1 MVRARDGLG
10 VSGVKLM
17 GTGGPVKTDAE
28 WGKWAHGNEFLNTK
42 RGRLGPRGWFGQT
55 VSPSLPNMASANPG
69 PLDSDTTRIVRGACP
84 HDCPDTCAMLVT
96 VESGRAVRVAG
107 DPDHPFTRG
116 FLCTKVNRYVE
127 RTYHEGRL
135 LHPMRRTG
143 PKGSGK
149 FARISWDEA
158 LDEIATRLNE
168 IRRSSDG
175 PQAILP
181 YSYAG
186 TMGVVQGGSIDRRF
200 FHAIGASMLD
210 RTICSTPGKVGMQM
224 TVGANVGADPEGIP
238 QSDLVLLWGTNTLTS
253 NPHMWPFVLEAKARG
268 APIIAIDPIRTRTA
282 AQCDEWIAIRPG
294 TDAALALGLM
304 HVVLERGLQDDDY
317 IERYTVGIDALRER
331 AREYSPQRV
340 SQITGI
346 RPDVIVSLGER
357 YGRAKA
363 AFIRVN
369 YGLQRHGGGGMAVR
383 SIACLPALTGH
394 WRRAGGGVQLSSSH
408 NFKFNT
414 QLVERPDLSPPVRTI
429 NMIRLGEAL
438 TTKDAGVGGPPVR
451 AMIVYNSNPAAV
463 APDRNAVLAGMRR
476 EDLFTVVLEHFQTDT
491 ADYADIVLPATTQLE
506 HWDLHLAY
514 GHHYVT
520 LNQPS
525 IAPLGE
531 ALPNSEIFRRI
542 AARMGLE
549 HPPLRDDDLTVI
561 RQALD
566 STHDNMAGVTLETLI
581 ERGWTRL
588 NVPTPYLPYESGKFF
603 TPSGKC
609 EFYSPRLAAMG
620 LDPVPTFTA
629 PYEFPDAVPDLAER
643 YPLTLISSPAHQ
655 FLNSTFVNIG
665 ALRRGARE
673 PECLLHPADAE
684 QRGIGAGARVV
695 VHNDRGAFTAVARV
709 EDTIRPGVVWAPS
722 IWWGKY
728 AADGANANQ
737 TTSQRETDLGRGPV
751 FYDNLVEVGL
761 AD

>member
-1 MVRARDGLG
+1 MTPSVA
-10 VSGVKLM
+10 
-17 GTGGPVKTDAE
+17 PA
-28 WGKWAHGNEFLNTK
+28 
-42 RGRLGPRGWFGQT
+42 
-55 VSPSLPNMASANPG
+55 SPDPKAASR
-69 PLDSDTTRIVRGACP
+69 TVRGACP

-107 DPDHPFTRG
+107 DPEHPFTRG
-116 FLCTKVNRYVE
+116 FLCAKVNRYVE
-127 RTYHEGRL
+127 RTYHEDRL
-135 LHPMRRTG
+135 LHPMRRAG

-168 IRRSSDG
+168 IRNSNDG

-186 TMGVVQGGSIDRRF
+186 TMGIVQGSSIDRRF
-200 FHAIGASMLD
+200 FHAIGASKLD
-210 RTICSTPGKVGMQM
+210 RTICSTPGKIGMQM
-224 TVGANVGADPEGIP
+224 TVGANIGADPEGIP
-238 QSDLVLLWGTNTLTS
+238 ESDLVLLWGTNTLTS

-268 APIIAIDPIRTRTA
+268 APVIAIDPIRTRTA
-282 AQCDEWIAIRPG
+282 AQCDEWIGLRPG
-294 TDAALALGLM
+294 TDAALALGVM

-317 IERYTVGIDALRER
+317 IARYTTGIDALRAR
-331 AREYSPQRV
+331 AREYTPERASK
-340 SQITGI
+340 ITGI
-346 RPDVIVSLGER
+346 APEVIVSLGER

-383 SIACLPALTGH
+383 TIACLPALTGH
-394 WRRAGGGVQLSSSH
+394 WRRAGGGVLLSSSQ

-414 QLVERPDLSPPVRTI
+414 ALVERPDLSPPVRTI

-451 AMIVYNSNPAAV
+451 ALVVYNSNPGAV

-476 EDLFTVVLEHFQTDT
+476 DDLFTVVLEHFQTDT

-506 HWDLHLAY
+506 HWDLHLSY

-525 IAPLGE
+525 IDPLGE
-531 ALPNSEIFRRI
+531 SLPNSEIFRRI
-542 AARMGLE
+542 AARMGLDD
-549 HPPLRDDDLTVI
+549 PSLRDDDLTLI

-566 STHDNMAGVTLETLI
+566 STSEKMAGVTLETLV

-588 NVPTPYLPYESGKFF
+588 NVPTPYLPYDKGGFP

-609 EFYSPRLAAMG
+609 EFYSPRLEKMG
-620 LDPVPTFTA
+620 IDPVPTFTP
-629 PYEFPDAVPDLAER
+629 PYEFPEEVPELAGR
-643 YPLTLISSPAHQ
+643 FPLTLISSPAHQ

-673 PECLLHPADAE
+673 PECLLHPVDAE
-684 QRGIGAGARVV
+684 ERGIGAGARVV

-709 EDTIRPGVVWAPS
+709 EDSIRPGVVWAPS
-722 IWWGKY
+722 IWWGKF

-737 TTSQRETDLGRGPV
+737 TTSQRETDLGHGPV